1 TYRKH
6 MESLRERLSRSMG
19 QTSARL
25 EALGIEPWIEPRG
38 GMFLWCK
45 LPEGLDATDVA
56 RRALAENVILAPGNA
71 FSVAQS
77 ASQFLRFNVAQSTD
91 PRVFTV
97 LKAAMH
103 G

>member
-1 TYRKH
+1 
-6 MESLRERLSRSMG
+6 
-19 QTSARL
+19 
-25 EALGIEPWIEPRG
+25 
-38 GMFLWCK
+38 MFLWCK